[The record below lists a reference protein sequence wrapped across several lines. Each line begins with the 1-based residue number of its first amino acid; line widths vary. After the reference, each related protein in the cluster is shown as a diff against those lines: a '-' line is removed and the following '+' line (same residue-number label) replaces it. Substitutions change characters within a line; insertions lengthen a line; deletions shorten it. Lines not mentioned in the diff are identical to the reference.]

1 MGLKGANVVLAARSI
16 EKLEQICNNIKK
28 SGGSALA
35 VPTDL
40 TQENDCKNLINLTI
54 QNFHTIDMLILNAGV
69 SMWAPFEEIEDI
81 SFFNDI
87 MNVNYMGSVYCVHA
101 ALPELKKSKGKIVSI
116 TTAQA
121 IIGFAHHA
129 GYSASKHALHGFLET
144 LDMELE
150 GAVSFMNTY
159 LGWIKGTSLRQN
171 AYGADGEKIGQ
182 AGHSHDHNT
191 IELNPCTD
199 KIIQAIQS
207 GKKTVYIPGKL
218 RFISILNMLMKKWLH
233 KKILN
238 TVRAHDS

>member
-1 MGLKGANVVLAARSI
+1 MGLKGANVVLAARSL
-16 EKLEQICNNIKK
+16 EKLEQISNDIKK
-28 SGGSALA
+28 NGGTALA
-35 VPTDL
+35 VPTDI
-40 TQENDCKNLINLTI
+40 TQQNDCKNLINLTI
-54 QNFHTIDMLILNAGV
+54 QNFHKIDALILNAGV

-81 SFFNDI
+81 SFFSDI
-87 MNVNYMGSVYCVHA
+87 MKINYMGSVYCVHA

-121 IIGFAHHA
+121 IVGFANHA
-129 GYSASKHALHGFLET
+129 GYSASKHALHGFLDT

-150 GAVSFMNTY
+150 GAVGFMNAY
-159 LGWIKGTSLRQN
+159 LGWIKGTSLRKN
-171 AYGADGEKIGQ
+171 AYGAKGEKIGR
-182 AGHSHDHNT
+182 AGHKYDHNT

-218 RFISILNMLMKKWLH
+218 RFISILNIFMKKWLH

>member
-101 ALPELKKSKGKIVSI
+101 ALPELKNQRARLFQLLLHKLLLVLR
-116 TTAQA
+116 TTQD
-121 IIGFAHHA
+121 I
-129 GYSASKHALHGFLET
+129 
-144 LDMELE
+144 
-150 GAVSFMNTY
+150 
-159 LGWIKGTSLRQN
+159 LR
-171 AYGADGEKIGQ
+171 
-182 AGHSHDHNT
+182 
-191 IELNPCTD
+191 
-199 KIIQAIQS
+199 
-207 GKKTVYIPGKL
+207 
-218 RFISILNMLMKKWLH
+218 LNMHSM
-233 KKILN
+233 
-238 TVRAHDS
+238 DF